1 MYHPSPTQHIS
12 YYWNN
17 FKYTTPR
24 DTRHM
29 VWNSYDYNSSMMFN
43 DQITLPTPTSLLFIY
58 QINKQLT
65 NIEQYDM
72 NLSLLALP
80 CPRIP
85 LEKDGVYCLPC
96 RGWAL
101 DFLPTYHFYF
111 LFYWFGQV
119 ERRSHIMNHTANH
132 SIRKWVHL
140 HYHLIV

>member
-1 MYHPSPTQHIS
+1 
-12 YYWNN
+12 
-17 FKYTTPR
+17 
-24 DTRHM
+24 M

-58 QINKQLT
+58 QINEQLT

-101 DFLPTYHFYF
+101 DFLPTYHFFSFF